1 MAAAACLWCLMGD
14 KVQPFL
20 DRFSTRECSDLR
32 QNNLFPIFM
41 VRCLGDGLLE
51 QVALNPLARCRS
63 AWLGDLFSV
72 FRPSA
77 IAVASS
83 AAFLSN
89 LLLTHPSIFSKIG
102 I

>member
-20 DRFSTRECSDLR
+20 DRFSTGECSDLR

-51 QVALNPLARCRS
+51 QVALRPVARCRS
-63 AWLGDLFSV
+63 AWLGDSLFSV
-72 FRPSA
+72 FSPSA
-77 IAVASS
+77 TAVASS
-83 AAFLSN
+83 AAF
-89 LLLTHPSIFSKIG
+89 
-102 I
+102 